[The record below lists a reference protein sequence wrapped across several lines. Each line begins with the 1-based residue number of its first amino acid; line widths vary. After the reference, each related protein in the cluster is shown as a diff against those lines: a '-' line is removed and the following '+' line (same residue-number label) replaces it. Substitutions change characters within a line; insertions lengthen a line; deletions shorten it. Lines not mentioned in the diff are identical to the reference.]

1 MRKAETLF
9 ENAGI
14 FGAVM
19 NDGNIEDEILE
30 FDSIISN
37 IWNLKTKGRF
47 YCYYQSSA
55 KISFLSVFFLYQS
68 NKKVLKEVT
77 APESINSSSQFL

>member
-1 MRKAETLF
+1 MS
-9 ENAGI
+9 
-14 FGAVM
+14 
-19 NDGNIEDEILE
+19 DGNIEDEILE

-55 KISFLSVFFLYQS
+55 KISFLSVFVVS
-68 NKKVLKEVT
+68 VKKVLKEVT
-77 APESINSSSQFL
+77 ATESINSSSQFL